1 MSNFARHVNPGE
13 CACTECFLI
22 AYGGIDADEALG
34 HEVDLAV
41 TMPPCPVRRHRA
53 TCRPSG

>member
-1 MSNFARHVNPGE
+1 MSEFARHMNQGE

-22 AYGGIDADEALG
+22 AYGGIDADEALW

-53 TCRPSG
+53 ARRPSG